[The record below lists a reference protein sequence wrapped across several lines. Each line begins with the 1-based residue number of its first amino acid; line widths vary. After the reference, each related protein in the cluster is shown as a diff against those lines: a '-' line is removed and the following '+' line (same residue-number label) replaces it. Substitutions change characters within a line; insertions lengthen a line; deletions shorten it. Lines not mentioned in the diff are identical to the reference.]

1 MYIESLN
8 DYTNVRDLFDKNNI
22 TPNIFTKK
30 IIMKLEIL
38 NRLFDYIESKGLT
51 QAEFGEKLM
60 LSRAAVSAW
69 RNGHSAPS
77 GDRII
82 DILLTY
88 EDLDANWLI
97 RGKGSQNVTLNNKMS
112 GKHITN
118 QQGSNLHYNDATMWK
133 EMYEMTLQLLKEK
146 EETIK
151 LLKSIS
157 NIS

>member
-8 DYTNVRDLFDKNNI
+8 DLTNVRDIFDKNNI

-30 IIMKLEIL
+30 ITMKLEIL
-38 NRLFDYIESKGLT
+38 NRLFEYIETKGLT
-51 QAEFGEKLM
+51 QEEFGGKLM

-97 RGKGSQNVTLNNKMS
+97 RGKGSQSAPQINKMS
-112 GKHITN
+112 GKSHTN
-118 QQGSNLHYNDATMWK
+118 QMQSNVHINDSLIWK
-133 EMYEMTLQLLKEK
+133 ERYEMTLQLLKEK
-146 EETIK
+146 EEQIK
-151 LLKSIS
+151 LLKSIG